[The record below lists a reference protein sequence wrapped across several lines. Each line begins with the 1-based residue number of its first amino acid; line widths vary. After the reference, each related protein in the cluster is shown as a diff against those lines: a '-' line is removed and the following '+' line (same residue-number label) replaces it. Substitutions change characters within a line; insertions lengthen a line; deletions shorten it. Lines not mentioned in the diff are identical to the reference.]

1 MTILRANQVQSLG
14 GKTLLFDSGSIIQT
28 VFLRSDVR
36 NNFSSIPSGIGTTIS
51 PLGITITPRSAT
63 SRLICQWMINGELHQ
78 DNVFLMHRDG
88 GLITTS
94 GEEGYNNQSGNL
106 RWSGIACGWYDQNED
121 TTPSNWLLMYS
132 QISGSLAP
140 RTYCPAVRSSSGGTY
155 SFQLNRTFSG
165 ADAGSDNVERM
176 ISMGYIHEVAI

>member
-1 MTILRANQVQSLG
+1 MTILRANLVQSLG
-14 GKTLLFDSGSIIQT
+14 GKTLLTDSGSIIQT
-28 VFLRSDVR
+28 VFVRSDFR
-36 NNFSSIPSGIGTTIS
+36 GSFSSIPSGIGTTIS
-51 PLGITITPRSAT
+51 PLGITITPRSST

-88 GLITTS
+88 VLITTS
-94 GEEGYNNQSGNL
+94 GEEGYNRLSGNL
-106 RWSGIACGWYDQNED
+106 RWSGLASGWYDQNES

-140 RTYCPAVRSSSGGTY
+140 RIYCPAIRSSSSGSY
-155 SFQLNRTFSG
+155 SFQLNRTFAG
-165 ADAGSDNVERM
+165 ADVGSDNVERM